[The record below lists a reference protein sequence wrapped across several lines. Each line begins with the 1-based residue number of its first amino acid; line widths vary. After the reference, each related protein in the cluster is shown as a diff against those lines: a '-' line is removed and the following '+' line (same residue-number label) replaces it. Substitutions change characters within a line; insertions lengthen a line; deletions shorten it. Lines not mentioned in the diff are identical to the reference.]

1 MTAPLNTDPT
11 RQATV
16 TGYASRP
23 VTKPPN
29 WHGLVAYDLLF
40 NNLSTGL
47 FLAVALGEL
56 LAPADFRPLA
66 AWAYPIALLFL
77 IADLVC
83 LVLDL
88 GDPTRFHHMLRVWKP
103 RSPMSLGTWVLS
115 AYAVPVTALPIL
127 SLLRLG
133 PGGAGLGALRLVL
146 LLAGVVLA
154 AGAAVYKGVLFS
166 TTAQR
171 GWGDARWLGGYL
183 INSALALGAA
193 GLLLLAALAGRA
205 EGGDGLRLAVRLL
218 LLLNLLALTLL
229 VIDVREAL
237 TAARGPLALA
247 IIGVAAVL
255 AGILLPLW
263 LLAAD
268 GAAPLVLAFALI
280 VMGALVVRFEIIHLP
295 HLLAA
300 KPERGDPPWATK
312 AARPV

>member
-1 MTAPLNTDPT
+1 MTAPLNVDPT
-11 RQATV
+11 QQATV

-47 FLAVALGEL
+47 FLAAALGEL
-56 LAPADFRPLA
+56 LAPAGFRPLA

-103 RSPMSLGTWVLS
+103 RSPMSLGTWLLS
-115 AYAVPVTALPIL
+115 TYAVPATALSVL
-127 SLLRLG
+127 SLLPVGTGG
-133 PGGAGLGALRLVL
+133 PGLEALRLVL
-146 LLAGVVLA
+146 LVVGAVLA

-183 INSALALGAA
+183 INSALALGVAE
-193 GLLLLAALAGRA
+193 LLLLAAVTGHF
-205 EGGDGLRLAVRLL
+205 EVGDALRLALRLL
-218 LLLNLLALTLL
+218 LLLNLLALALL
-229 VIDVREAL
+229 LADVREAL
-237 TAARGPLALA
+237 TAARGPRALA
-247 IIGVAAVL
+247 SAGIVAVL
-255 AGILLPLW
+255 AGILVPLW

-268 GAAPLVLAFALI
+268 AAAPLVLAVVLI
-280 VMGALVVRFEIIHLP
+280 VVGELVVRFEIVHLP

-300 KPERGDPPWATK
+300 KPERSAQS
-312 AARPV
+312 RSR